1 MEGKT
6 MTESASTTPP
16 LPREKFPATADW
28 AYLNNAGMGAV
39 PLPVVE
45 AMSQRAMEVAR
56 SGELAWP
63 DHRTHV
69 EEVRDR
75 GARLM
80 GVPGEDVAFIKNT
93 TAGLG
98 LVANGLDL
106 GPGDR
111 VVVSDLDFPS
121 SLYPWL
127 ALRER
132 GVRVDLVSPIGTAQ
146 TLPVRAFADVIA
158 AGPPPA
164 LVATSWVQFRRGWRV
179 DLPALA
185 RIAHDSGALF
195 CADVIQG
202 LGVIPARLDEWG
214 VDFAMADGHKWLLG
228 APGTGLLYVRGEHRV
243 RLRPLEPGWNSMAH
257 REQWD
262 ELGFH
267 YDDTARRYEGGM
279 PNISGIS
286 GLGAALD
293 LLLDAGVEA
302 IWAHVDALCEHV
314 CDGLTRLGAT
324 VVTERLPGH
333 RSGIVSVTFPGYDTD
348 ILGDRLRARGFV
360 VGARSGA
367 LRLSPHGYNTIEEL
381 DQLLDSLELLL
392 STTTKT
398 AEVSR

>member
-1 MEGKT
+1 
-6 MTESASTTPP
+6 MTRSAPAAPP
-16 LPREKFPATADW
+16 LPRDKFPVTDHW
-28 AYLNNAGMGAV
+28 VYLNNAGMGTL
-39 PLPVVE
+39 PLPAVE
-45 AMSQRAMEVAR
+45 AMSRRAMEVAR

-63 DHRTHV
+63 DQRAHV

-80 GVPGEDVAFIKNT
+80 GVPTEDVAFIKNT

-111 VVVSDLDFPS
+111 VVVCDLDFPS

-132 GVRVDLVSPIGTAQ
+132 GVRVDLVSPAGTAE
-146 TLPVRAFADVIA
+146 TLPIQAFADAIA

-164 LVATSWVQFRRGWRV
+164 VVSTSWVQFRRGWRV

-202 LGVIPARLDEWG
+202 LGVIPARLDAWG

-228 APGTGLLYVRGEHRV
+228 PSGTGLLYVRGEHRD
-243 RLRPLEPGWNSMAH
+243 RLRPLDPGWNSMAH

-262 ELGFH
+262 ERGFD
-267 YDDTARRYEGGM
+267 YDHSARRYEGGM
-279 PNISGIS
+279 PNVSGIAA
-286 GLGAALD
+286 LGAALE
-293 LLLDAGVEA
+293 LLLDANVEA
-302 IWAHVDALCEHV
+302 IWAHVDALCDHL
-314 CDGLTRLGAT
+314 CDGLARLGAT
-324 VVTERLPGH
+324 VITERLPAH
-333 RSGIVSVTFPGYDTD
+333 RSGIISVTFPGHDTEM
-348 ILGDRLRARGFV
+348 LGDRLRARGFV

-367 LRLSPHGYNTIEEL
+367 VRFSPHGYNTVGEL
-381 DQLLDSLELLL
+381 DRLLDSLEHLVRT
-392 STTTKT
+392 SAAKAT
-398 AEVSR
+398 EVSG